1 MSYVKKIQ
9 IKCHLAPKKLVKKFQ
24 NLQEIVL
31 TVTDFKRKIVDV
43 ANSLTVSQLKLCK
56 RCITFLSNHLA
67 FWRHF
72 GQVFQGMSF

>member
-1 MSYVKKIQ
+1 MRYVKKIQ

-43 ANSLTVSQLKLCK
+43 ANSPQSPCL
-56 RCITFLSNHLA
+56 N
-67 FWRHF
+67 
-72 GQVFQGMSF
+72 